1 MFIKRAVHY
10 FTGYVNIR
18 VEGFYVE
25 RFINMCISKKIIL
38 INIKYDKATV
48 MYTTVGVSDYRKL
61 RQIAH
66 KTHSK
71 IRIEDKKGLPFKIH
85 KYRKR
90 KVFMIL
96 FIIIIGVMIISSN
109 YIWNIDIIGNSAIC
123 YNDMINILEENGLK
137 IGVSKNNLDVNEVI
151 RKVRL
156 NRDDIA
162 WIGITIKGTNAIVKI
177 KEADKAPNLIDS
189 NAYCNIIADK
199 YGLITKINVQNGTA
213 EVHAGD
219 IVEPRED
226 IGQRPARREIHR
238 YKTST

>member
-10 FTGYVNIR
+10 FAGYVNIR

-25 RFINMCISKKIIL
+25 RFINMCISKRIIL
-38 INIKYDKATV
+38 TNIKYDKTTV
-48 MYTTVGVSDYRKL
+48 MYTTVGISDYRKL

-71 IRIEDKKGLPFKIH
+71 IRIEAKKGLPFKVH

-90 KVFMIL
+90 KVFMLL
-96 FIIIIGVMIISSN
+96 FIIIVLIMVISSN
-109 YIWNIDIIGNSAIC
+109 YIWNIDIIGNSDIC
-123 YNDMINILEENGLK
+123 YSDIMNILEENGLK
-137 IGVSKNNLDVNEVI
+137 IGASKNNLDINAVI

-177 KEADKAPNLIDS
+177 KETDKAPNLIDE

-213 EVHAGD
+213 DVNVGD
-219 IVEPRED
+219 TVEPRED
-226 IGQRPARREIHR
+226 I
-238 YKTST
+238 S